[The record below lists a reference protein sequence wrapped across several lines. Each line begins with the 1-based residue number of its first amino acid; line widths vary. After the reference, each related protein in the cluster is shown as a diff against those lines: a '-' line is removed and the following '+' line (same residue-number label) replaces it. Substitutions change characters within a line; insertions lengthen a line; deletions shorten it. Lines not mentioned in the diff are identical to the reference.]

1 MGTLHKAPL
10 RRRVPRGTGRGVV
23 GAMAMSGA
31 RQLLVGLGLI
41 ERTPPEAVLAE
52 GAPSVLRRVPEN
64 RRTAVVELA
73 HWGYGGTAGA
83 AYSLLPVRL
92 RRHRATGPAYGV
104 LVWAAFEFGVA
115 PALGLA
121 HARRSRPT
129 ERVAL
134 FCDHLLYGVVLGDP
148 PERPVPAREEEEEE
162 DGPAAERSA

>member
-1 MGTLHKAPL
+1 MGTLHKDPI

-41 ERTPPEAVLAE
+41 DRTPPEAVLAE
-52 GAPSVLRRVPEN
+52 GVPSFLRSVPET

-83 AYSLLPVRL
+83 VYSLLPVRL
-92 RRHRATGPAYGV
+92 RHHRATGPVYGV
-104 LVWAAFEFGVA
+104 LVWAAFEFGVS

-121 HARRSRPT
+121 HARRSRPA

-134 FCDHLLYGVVLGDP
+134 FCDHLLYGVVLGVP
-148 PERPVPAREEEEEE
+148 PERPVPAREEEEEG
-162 DGPAAERSA
+162 DGPATERPT